1 MSPRPK
7 ILTPQGN
14 LQQAIIEI
22 AWKQIAESGA
32 ASLSLRA
39 ISRELNITAPAIYNY
54 YPSRDDLV
62 TALIIEAYQDFGN
75 AQMAAVEAVPESDLP
90 GRLMAAGWSYRAW
103 AIAYPER
110 YHLIFGTPIPGYVAP
125 EEKTRPVAQGSMAA
139 LISVLLSLQAQNRL
153 RELQNLEMPL
163 DPGRADPEGEL
174 QTLAIAVIIWARVHG
189 LVSLEI
195 SNNLPPKGPGAE
207 YYYHCELERIRRDFI
222 TGE

>member
-7 ILTPQGN
+7 LLTPQGN

-39 ISRELNITAPAIYNY
+39 IARELHITAPAIYHY
-54 YPSRDDLV
+54 YPSRDELV
-62 TALIIEAYQDFGN
+62 TALILEAYQDFGD
-75 AQMAAVEAVPESDLP
+75 AQMSAVQAVPENDLS
-90 GRLMAAGWSYRAW
+90 GRLMAAGWAYRAW
-103 AIAYPER
+103 ALAYPER

-125 EEKTRPVAQGSMAA
+125 EDQTRPAAERSMAA
-139 LISVLLSLQAQNRL
+139 LVGVLLSLQAQNRL
-153 RELQNLEMPL
+153 RELQQFESAP

-189 LVSLEI
+189 LVSLEL
-195 SNNLPPKGPGAE
+195 SNNLPPKGPGPE
-207 YYYHCELERIRRDFI
+207 YLYQCELERIRRDFI
-222 TGE
+222 KD